1 MPSNTVL
8 LLPTPHPTIT
18 YFLRLLLA
26 KACSSLQPL
35 SNGRPHHPSRL
46 SLLMWYIT
54 ALISQESLQDLVQIT
69 CLIDDRLPWAILSEM
84 TGQHPP

>member
-18 YFLRLLLA
+18 SFLRLLPA
-26 KACSSLQPL
+26 KACFSLQPL
-35 SNGRPHHPSRL
+35 SNGRPRHPSRL
-46 SLLMWYIT
+46 NLLMWYIT
-54 ALISQESLQDLVQIT
+54 APISQESPQGLVQIT
-69 CLIDDRLPWAILSEM
+69 CLIDDRLPEAILSEM